1 MNDLLHNL
9 AGPAA
14 AIAGWGTAEAD
25 WPRFLTAGLLVLIRM
40 SGLMVFAPI
49 FSSAAISPRVKAGFV
64 IAVTILL
71 APVVGTLPHARLT
84 LDMAG
89 VLGELSVG
97 LTFGFALTLMNEA
110 LVFAG
115 QMLGMQF
122 SFSLVNLIDPNSM
135 IETPVLGQLMTWMG
149 VLVLIYAGLD
159 RSLLAAIMRSF
170 AIVPVGEAV
179 MKAGTGVALAEMTG
193 GVFLAGLQL
202 AAPVMAAALTVEI
215 AVSLL
220 GKMSPQLPVM
230 VVSVPLKTL
239 MSYAV
244 LIGALAVWP
253 AWIERHFSALLDSA
267 MKLVSA

>member
-1 MNDLLHNL
+1 MNAIAQNMMSAGALL
-9 AGPAA
+9 
-14 AIAGWGTAEAD
+14 AGWGTAEAD
-25 WPRFLTAGLLVLIRM
+25 WPRFLTAALLVLVRM

-49 FSSAAISPRVKAGFV
+49 FSSAAISARVKAGFV
-64 IAVTILL
+64 IAVTVLL

-89 VLGELSVG
+89 LLGELSIG
-97 LTFGFALTLMNEA
+97 LTFGFALSLLNES
-110 LVFAG
+110 LLFAG

-122 SFSLVNLIDPNSM
+122 SFSLVNLMDPNSM
-135 IETPVLGQLMTWMG
+135 IETPVLGQLLSWMG
-149 VLVLIYAGLD
+149 ILVLLYAGLD
-159 RSLLAAIMRSF
+159 RSLLTAVMRSF
-170 AIVPVGEAV
+170 AVVPVGEAL
-179 MKAGTGVALAEMTG
+179 MKASTGVSLAAMTG

-244 LIGALAVWP
+244 LIGSLAVWP
-253 AWIERHFSALLDSA
+253 AWIERHFSALLDQA